1 MTDKADHIA
10 WAAEAVAVF
19 QRRCRTGDEHAIAD
33 LICDLGHL
41 AEERGLDFL
50 SEVRRGIGHWY
61 AEHHAR
67 DAILSGLR
75 SPCNFFLAAV
85 SAAVT
90 KLLAPPD
97 SCKLA
102 LLGSG
107 VQAKAH
113 LEALRQIFAFD
124 DVRVWSRTPAHA
136 RWFAEAHRA
145 KAMDLED
152 ASRVVQSIRF
162 SAILII

>member
-10 WAAEAVAVF
+10 WAAEAAGVF

-67 DAILSGLR
+67 DRDTLGLD
-75 SPCNFFLAAV
+75 AAV
-85 SAAVT
+85 EITISR
-90 KLLAPPD
+90 
-97 SCKLA
+97 
-102 LLGSG
+102 GSREG
-107 VQAKAH
+107 
-113 LEALRQIFAFD
+113 RSFC
-124 DVRVWSRTPAHA
+124 R
-136 RWFAEAHRA
+136 
-145 KAMDLED
+145 
-152 ASRVVQSIRF
+152 
-162 SAILII
+162 